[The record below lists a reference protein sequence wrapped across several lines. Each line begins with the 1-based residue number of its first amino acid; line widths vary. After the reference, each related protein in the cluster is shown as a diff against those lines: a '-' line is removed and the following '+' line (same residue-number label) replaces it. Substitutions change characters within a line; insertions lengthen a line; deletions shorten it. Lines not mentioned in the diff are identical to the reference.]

1 MTRQEKHLWYD
12 FLRQLN
18 SQVRRQKQFGVY
30 IVDFY
35 IAHARLVIELD
46 GSQHYE
52 QEAKAY
58 DAQRDEFLRGLGLKV
73 IRFSNVDVDTNF
85 VGVCLAIAKE
95 LGISFE
101 W

>member
-1 MTRQEKHLWYD
+1 MLK
-12 FLRQLN
+12 
-18 SQVRRQKQFGVY
+18 
-30 IVDFY
+30 
-35 IAHARLVIELD
+35 LVIELD

-52 QEAKAY
+52 QGAKAY
-58 DAQRDEFLRGLGLKV
+58 DAQRDEFLHGLGLKV